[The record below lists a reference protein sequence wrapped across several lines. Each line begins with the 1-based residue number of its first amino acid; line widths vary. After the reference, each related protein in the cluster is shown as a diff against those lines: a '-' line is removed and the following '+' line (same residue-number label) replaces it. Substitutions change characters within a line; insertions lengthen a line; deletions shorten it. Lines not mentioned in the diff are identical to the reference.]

1 MNCYHCGAMNP
12 DGAEICGACGGFIRP
27 GAQDVAW
34 QMQQN
39 MQMQREMQAKAWQ
52 QDPQMYGML
61 PPGLTKIRVAW
72 YSGNNGRAV
81 VLLIAAIAVYIA
93 GLVMLFRRVS
103 SFLTIMSLSPAAMTP
118 LWFLFVLAELTSLI
132 LILLGHIRLNAP
144 LAWIG
149 AGIATVY
156 LLYGIVS
163 MVRTVRSFTAS
174 MVRITIV
181 SYLPTIFFAAGAIL
195 VACMVTAINRKYK
208 EYKDSYPYHY

>member
-39 MQMQREMQAKAWQ
+39 MQMQREMQVRAWQ
-52 QDPQMYGML
+52 QDPKMYGML
-61 PPGLTKIRVAW
+61 PPGLTKNKFAW
-72 YSGNNGRAV
+72 HSGNNGRAV
-81 VLLIAAIAVYIA
+81 VLLIAAIAVYIV
-93 GLVMLFRRVS
+93 GLVILFRRVY

-118 LWFLFVLAELTSLI
+118 FWFLLALMELTALI

-149 AGIATVY
+149 AGIATIE
-156 LLYGIVS
+156 LAYGIVS
-163 MVRTVRSFTAS
+163 LIRSLGSFTVS
-174 MVRITIV
+174 MFRIV
-181 SYLPTIFFAAGAIL
+181 FASYLPPIVFAAGAIIA
-195 VACMVTAINRKYK
+195 ACMITAINRKYK
-208 EYKDSYPYHY
+208 EYKDSYLYHY